1 MCKIDA
7 VLPDKPVIVIS
18 LKFGNSA
25 RLFRVRW
32 WAENVRKEESSGGLS
47 VSTPKVDFKNE
58 TDFDNSIVGKATRA
72 AIEEIAKLIDQKMGN
87 VPWEGKIIKV
97 TGTTVFMKPGSDSGV
112 KVFKRRITG

>member
-32 WAENVRKEESSGGLS
+32 WAENVRKE
-47 VSTPKVDFKNE
+47 
-58 TDFDNSIVGKATRA
+58 
-72 AIEEIAKLIDQKMGN
+72 KLILGQ
-87 VPWEGKIIKV
+87 
-97 TGTTVFMKPGSDSGV
+97 V
-112 KVFKRRITG
+112 KGA